1 MEAPETRT
9 ALVNKDVNNMNAA
22 YTPKQEE
29 LTLSQQVYALE
40 VELQEVVQAYA
51 VSLQEIST
59 YLERIDDLEEQLDA
73 LSRANERLRNLLKCP
88 WLLRIFRLT

>member
-1 MEAPETRT
+1 
-9 ALVNKDVNNMNAA
+9 MNAA

-51 VSLQEIST
+51 TAQYEINV
-59 YLERIDDLEEQLDA
+59 YLERIYALEEQLNA
-73 LSRANERLRNLLKCP
+73 LSRANERLRNLFKCP

>member
-9 ALVNKDVNNMNAA
+9 ALVNKDVSNMNAA
-22 YTPKQEE
+22 YTPKKETI
-29 LTLSQQVYALE
+29 TLSQQVYALE

-51 VSLQEIST
+51 ESLQEVSV

-73 LSRANERLRNLLKCP
+73 LSRANERLRNLFKCP